1 MRVALYLRVSSP
13 KSKGTQDPENQK
25 LELAKLLAKLREFC
39 KKEEDFNLVKEYVD
53 MASAK
58 GVRNNQQFEKMFS
71 HARHKRFDVVLFWA
85 LDRFDRGGTLRY
97 LYQTP

>member
-1 MRVALYLRVSSP
+1 
-13 KSKGTQDPENQK
+13 
-25 LELAKLLAKLREFC
+25 
-39 KKEEDFNLVKEYVD
+39 

-85 LDRFDRGGTLRY
+85 LDRFDKRGNAEVLSTKLHELKSYGVDFISYTEQYLNTLGEWKDAIIRN
-97 LYQTP
+97 PSSDS